1 MRLKTTLYLL
11 YVIVGMIGLFVS
23 LEGLVLVYESRLIA
37 LGTYT
42 ISLAGFAYGALS
54 IIRNGR

>member
-1 MRLKTTLYLL
+1 MRSKTTLYLI
-11 YVIVGMIGLFVS
+11 YVILGMIGLFVS
-23 LEGLVLVYESRLIA
+23 LEGLVYESRLIA

>member
-1 MRLKTTLYLL
+1 MRIMYLL

-23 LEGLVLVYESRLIA
+23 LEGLGLIYESRLIA

-42 ISLAGFAYGALS
+42 MSLGGFAYGV
-54 IIRNGR
+54 INTIRN

>member
-1 MRLKTTLYLL
+1 MRSKTTLYLI
-11 YVIVGMIGLFVS
+11 YVILGMIGLFVS
-23 LEGLVLVYESRLIA
+23 LEGLALVYESRLIA

-54 IIRNGR
+54 IVRNGR

>member
-1 MRLKTTLYLL
+1 MRSKTTLYLI
-11 YVIVGMIGLFVS
+11 YVILGMIGLFVS
-23 LEGLVLVYESRLIA
+23 LEGLALVYESRLIA

-54 IIRNGR
+54 IIRYGR

>member
-1 MRLKTTLYLL
+1 MRSKTTLYLI
-11 YVIVGMIGLFVS
+11 YVILGMIGLFVS
-23 LEGLVLVYESRLIA
+23 LEGLGLVYQSRLIA

>member
-23 LEGLVLVYESRLIA
+23 LEGLGLVYESRLIA

-42 ISLAGFAYGALS
+42 ISLAGFAYGAL
-54 IIRNGR
+54 

>member
-1 MRLKTTLYLL
+1 MRSKTTLYLI
-11 YVIVGMIGLFVS
+11 YVILGMIGLFVS
-23 LEGLVLVYESRLIA
+23 LEGLALVYESRLIA